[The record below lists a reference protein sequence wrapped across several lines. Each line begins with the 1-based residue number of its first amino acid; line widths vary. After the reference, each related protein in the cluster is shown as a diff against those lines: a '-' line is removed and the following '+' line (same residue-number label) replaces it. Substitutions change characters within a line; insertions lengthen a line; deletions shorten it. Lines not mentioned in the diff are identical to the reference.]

1 MGTPK
6 APRRVTRRV
15 IGAIIIAV
23 IALILIAAIMVFL
36 ANAMIPILV
45 RIIIIVII
53 IDAGILI
60 YATLKVKEK
69 KHDNNDL
76 LPDYS

>member
-1 MGTPK
+1 LEK
-6 APRRVTRRV
+6 PRGFGRVTRRV

-23 IALILIAAIMVFL
+23 ITLILIIPIMVFL
-36 ANAMIPILV
+36 AHAMVPILM

-69 KHDNNDL
+69 QI
-76 LPDYS
+76 